1 MFGLSFENS
10 RAVER
15 AHPARA
21 DIALFVG
28 WTTRRAGALVPRAVA
43 DWLRERRHVA
53 DQRYRVADWLAAPL
67 LDMPV
72 PVDTWQ
78 VFDDLFD
85 WHARPVQ
92 GSTESADD
100 WLGLAVRDFFAN
112 GGRKAYV
119 VRLGD
124 PWPLGE
130 APGANARLASL
141 LGHRG
146 AAADP
151 FGQRESLH
159 GVAHAWALDDVSL
172 VLVPD
177 LAALHAEPTAALAGE
192 PAGSAPPPEDFVE
205 CGTIGVAAPPS
216 AAVRGLPAPGLSDLG
231 FERWND
237 SVVAL
242 RDQLARQR
250 RDLMLIVA
258 APLALR
264 DSAAARQLGAAV
276 TVRSS
281 MVECAT
287 PWLLPLRA
295 VRTPGG
301 LVPPDGALAGLIAA
315 SVLAHGPVRPAA
327 GLAPLGVLAVVPQPA
342 DRELRSPSTPPEQRD
357 LHKPAAQRAG
367 LPLVCSFALF
377 GPTAAGIQL
386 LSDTSLS
393 AVPQWQSAGVVRLL
407 GQLLRSARSVGATL
421 VFEPSGEALWS
432 RVRSRFEDMLGR
444 YWEAGALRG
453 SSAAEAFSV
462 RCDRSVMSQ
471 SDLDNG
477 RVVVLVEF
485 TPQAAIER
493 LHITLALAEDG
504 SVHWQDAE
512 ALGEAQ
518 APQTESATEP
528 TP

>member
-1 MFGLSFENS
+1 MFGVSFETT

-28 WTTRRAGALVPRAVA
+28 WTTRRSGAAVPRAVA
-43 DWLRERRHVA
+43 EWLRARRHVA
-53 DQRYRVADWLAAPL
+53 DKRYQVADWVTQPL

-85 WHARPVQ
+85 WHARPVD
-92 GSTESADD
+92 GSSELADD

-124 PWPLGE
+124 PWPLGA
-130 APGANARLASL
+130 APGAFARLAAL
-141 LGHRG
+141 LGHRD
-146 AAADP
+146 AADVLLR
-151 FGQRESLH
+151 GEALH
-159 GVAHAWALDDVSL
+159 GVAHAWVLDDVSL

-177 LAALHAEPTAALAGE
+177 LAALHADLSDPLRGE
-192 PAGSAPPPEDFVE
+192 PAEPAAPPEDFVE
-205 CGTIGVAAPPS
+205 CGTVTFTTPPS
-216 AAVRGLPAPGLSDLG
+216 NGVRGLPAPRLSDVG
-231 FERWND
+231 FERWNA
-237 SVVAL
+237 SVTAL
-242 RDQLARQR
+242 RGVLARQR
-250 RDLMLIVA
+250 RDVMLLVA
-258 APLALR
+258 APLAAR
-264 DSAAARQLGAAV
+264 DTVAARNLAAAV
-276 TVRSS
+276 TLQTS

-295 VRTPGG
+295 VRTPEG

-315 SVLAHGPVRPAA
+315 SVLANGPVRPAA
-327 GLAPLGVLAVVPQPA
+327 GLAPQGVLAVVPQPG
-342 DRELRSPSTPPEQRD
+342 DRELRSPSAAQELRD
-357 LHKPAAQRAG
+357 LSRPGARRDS
-367 LPLVCSFALF
+367 LPLACSFALF

-386 LSDTSLS
+386 LSDPSLS

-407 GQLLRSARSVGATL
+407 GQLLRTARSVGATL
-421 VFEPSGEALWS
+421 VFEPSGEALWA
-432 RVRSRFEDMLGR
+432 RVRSRFEDMLAR

-453 SSAAEAFSV
+453 ARADDAFSV
-462 RCDRSVMSQ
+462 RCDRSVMTQ

-493 LHITLALAEDG
+493 LRIELALAEDG
-504 SVHWQDAE
+504 SVHWQDAD
-512 ALGEAQ
+512 ALGEVHA
-518 APQTESATEP
+518 SAAEPAAEP